1 MSMPSTIVH
10 LAFAGLLASA
20 LLGFAFDRRSVAIV
34 LAVTAFPDLDAFVA
48 LYTTVGHRAALHNV
62 WIPLLYSALLW
73 VDINLRDRSFVR
85 ERFGAWGVRVIWV
98 SAVCYVLSAI
108 ALDIV
113 NGVLNPLWPVHD
125 QFYHVD
131 GKLELS
137 DQRGIVQT
145 FIETGGDDGGSSIP
159 APESVGSSEEVDLST
174 GVNPDPDGTEEDPE
188 RLFPVFRAGWELM
201 LFVVGTTVTAA
212 RFALERERE

>member
-1 MSMPSTIVH
+1 MPSTIVH

-85 ERFGAWGVRVIWV
+85 ERFGVWGVRVIWV